1 MNSELEVFNDPDVI
15 VAQTQAGVS
24 STIFQ
29 AAPVTGGAV
38 TSIGGATGG
47 TITIN
52 SSAPDGIS
60 ITPTGLPGTLTL
72 TVVVTN
78 APTLLSVLGGLDRE
92 YSGRVQVFGQDL
104 SMLSDAQLSQLRNER
119 IGFVFQRFYLMPTLT
134 AEENVQLPMAEAGVA
149 WLHLPIADFG
159 VPSGETLAAWPAAS
173 VQAREVLAAGGERL
187 DLTESHRALG
197 SMLEAINPVT
207 AALLGGS
214 GGRLEGRYDPERDE
228 RVGSPREAPPETF
241 GDVRSGQGPRGHRAP
256 GRG

>member
-47 TITIN
+47 TITIS

-78 APTLLSVLGGLDRE
+78 APTLLSVLGIPQSN
-92 YSGRVQVFGQDL
+92 YS
-104 SMLSDAQLSQLRNER
+104 ATTA
-119 IGFVFQRFYLMPTLT
+119 PT
-134 AEENVQLPMAEAGVA
+134 VG
-149 WLHLPIADFG
+149 DD
-159 VPSGETLAAWPAAS
+159 SGDGYS
-173 VQAREVLAAGGERL
+173 
-187 DLTESHRALG
+187 
-197 SMLEAINPVT
+197 
-207 AALLGGS
+207 
-214 GGRLEGRYDPERDE
+214 
-228 RVGSPREAPPETF
+228 VGSVWVNVTTDTGYLCVDATL
-241 GDVRSGQGPRGHRAP
+241 GAAVWKQTTA
-256 GRG
+256 